1 MHARLTR
8 LLSAICRPFALL
20 LALSLQA
27 ATAGGAFPALT
38 CDALPSGPITPNVS
52 FANDVFPLLTDNC
65 VGGCG
70 YSSCINCHA
79 GPATAQNRLI
89 INGGSIEQ
97 TALTLLDLNRDW
109 ILPLAPRASR
119 LYAHINCRATS
130 NAVWRMPLVG
140 NAMQLVRQ
148 ALIFDWI
155 NQGARADFD
164 GQPISDVVFRDS
176 LESTRR

>member
-1 MHARLTR
+1 MLGLAAL
-8 LLSAICRPFALL
+8 IVALL
-20 LALSLQA
+20 FQKA
-27 ATAGGAFPALT
+27 AAGAAFPALT

-52 FANDVFPLLTDNC
+52 FVNDVFPLITDNC

-70 YSSCINCHA
+70 YSSCVNCHA

-89 INGGSIEQ
+89 INGGSDEL

-109 ILPLAPRASR
+109 ILPLNSRGSR
-119 LYAHINCRATS
+119 LYAHINCRSA
-130 NAVWRMPLVG
+130 NGAVWRMPLAG
-140 NAMQLVRQ
+140 NPMPLNRQ